1 MDFGVATFGLGYLAG
16 LLSTLSPCV
25 VPLLPILVASALAQ
39 HRLGLLALAVGLAL
53 SFAIAGLFVATIGL
67 SLGIDGTLLHRVAGA
82 LLIVFGAVMALPVLQ
97 RSFAAATAR
106 FAGGGS
112 AVLGRVSG
120 RGWRGQFVVGLLLGV
135 VWTPCVGPTLG
146 AAVTL
151 AAAGQRLAE
160 VAALMLVFGL
170 GAATPLV
177 VLGALSQRVSAAP
190 RRFGLGLGLAESARR
205 VLGAGL
211 MLVGV
216 VIVAGLDRGVE
227 SWLVDRSPDWLTQL
241 TTRF

>member
-1 MDFGVATFGLGYLAG
+1 MDFGVASVGLGYLAG

-25 VPLLPILVASALAQ
+25 VPLLPILVASALAE
-39 HRLGLLALAVGLAL
+39 HRLGLLALAAGLAV

-82 LLIVFGAVMALPVLQ
+82 LLIVFGAVMASPVLQ
-97 RSFAAATAR
+97 RRFAAATAGL
-106 FAGGGS
+106 AGSGS
-112 AVLGRVSG
+112 AVLGRVGG

-160 VAALMLVFGL
+160 VAALLLVFGL

-177 VLGALSQRVSAAP
+177 VFGALSQRLATAP
-190 RRFGLGLGLAESARR
+190 RRIGIGLAESARR
-205 VLGAGL
+205 VLGACL
-211 MLVGV
+211 LRVGV

-227 SWLVDRSPDWLTQL
+227 SWLVERSPDWLTRL